1 MSVYRHS
8 GVRIQ
13 GIHEGLWILGV
24 MQYREGLGIDTDI
37 RVSEYK
43 VFMKVCGYW
52 MSSSIEKVCAYWVS
66 EYKVFM
72 KVCGYWVSEYKD
84 DIQYPETFTG

>member
-1 MSVYRHS
+1 
-8 GVRIQ
+8 
-13 GIHEGLWILGV
+13 
-24 MQYREGLGIDTDI
+24 
-37 RVSEYK
+37 VSEYK

-52 MSSSIEKVCAYWVS
+52 MSCSIQKVCAYWVS